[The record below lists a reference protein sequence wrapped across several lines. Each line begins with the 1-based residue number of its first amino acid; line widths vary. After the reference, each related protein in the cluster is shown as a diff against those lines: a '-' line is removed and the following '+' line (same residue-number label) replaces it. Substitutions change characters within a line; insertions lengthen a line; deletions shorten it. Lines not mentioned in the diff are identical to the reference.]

1 VNLSNLRFEN
11 TSQLMWIHM
20 QLFLVHDGTTFGV
33 EYDLLLP
40 QEREFIDWWSN
51 EICSNSIRL
60 AQLIASRVQTL
71 CASFAVKQMLLSS
84 KVLLIMIGQQHEH
97 FTHNWLRLSSS
108 LFTNFHSICCVCTST
123 FLGVSPPLNSTC
135 KFSDPFA
142 ASTIQDLKLVAVCD
156 QWLAVVVD
164 LCL

>member
-1 VNLSNLRFEN
+1 MICGLRIPINWCGSTSNF
-11 TSQLMWIHM
+11 SPCMMVQP
-20 QLFLVHDGTTFGV
+20 LVWNMT
-33 EYDLLLP
+33 YYYLK
-40 QEREFIDWWSN
+40 REELVDWWSN